1 MPSELGKWCLRRQP
15 NPATKGSELMLS
27 QHASAKGA
35 QRRRGF
41 GRRVRIGRPD
51 LRLTGHAGVAAVA
64 EADRVL
70 GIAVALDGAVGRVK
84 QRRRG
89 VTAGG
94 LLLSMAS
101 AQMTGADFLVGMDRR
116 RTDVAGQ
123 QLEPVPTPA
132 STTTAQVAKRFTPL
146 QLAGIEDGIGAV
158 NARVLGLVS
167 PRRRSQLLAAATIDG
182 DTTDV
187 EVYGRDKQDAV
198 YNYQGAGRTGR
209 ISRSG
214 PKAV

>member
-1 MPSELGKWCLRRQP
+1 M
-15 NPATKGSELMLS
+15 MLA
-27 QHASAKGA
+27 QLASSKGA
-35 QRRRGF
+35 RRRRGF

-51 LRLTGHAGVAAVA
+51 LRLTGHAGVAAVT

-70 GIAVALDGAVGRVK
+70 GIADALDGAVGPVK

-89 VTAGG
+89 LTAGG

-101 AQMTGADFLVGMDRR
+101 AHLAGQDFLVGMDRR
-116 RTDVAGQ
+116 RADTAGQ

-132 STTTAQVAKRFTPL
+132 STTTAQVAKRFTATH
-146 QLAGIEDGIGAV
+146 LAGIEDGIGAV
-158 NARVLGLVS
+158 NTRVLGLVS
-167 PRRRSQLLAAATIDG
+167 PRRRSQLLSAATIDG

-198 YNYQGAGRTGR
+198 YNYQGQRAYRPH
-209 ISRSG
+209 IAFWAE
-214 PKAV
+214 AV